1 MKGKRFWKG
10 ALALILLL
18 VLTFLIST
26 GFQQMNNIFL
36 WDYEP
41 AEDGDVVIKTAVA
54 SSMGF
59 TRACKA
65 TQNGENLDLRFYA
78 CFGGLNSSFL
88 AKNVF
93 HLEIPEG
100 VTAIR
105 FCRPEGEYQTVLTLI
120 DGDWVKPE

>member
-1 MKGKRFWKG
+1 MKRFCIG
-10 ALALILLL
+10 FLAMILLL
-18 VLTFLIST
+18 VVGFLIST

-36 WDYEP
+36 WDYET
-41 AEDGDVVIKTAVA
+41 AEDGDLVIKTAVA

-59 TRACKA
+59 TRSCKV

-78 CFGGLNSSFL
+78 CFGGLNSSL
-88 AKNVF
+88 MAKNVF

-105 FCRPEGEYQTVLTLI
+105 FCRPEGEYQTVLTLT
-120 DGDWVKPE
+120 DGEWTKPE

>member
-1 MKGKRFWKG
+1 MKRFCIG
-10 ALALILLL
+10 FLAVILLL
-18 VLTFLIST
+18 VVGILIST

-36 WDYEP
+36 WDYEI
-41 AEDGDVVIKTAVA
+41 ADDGDVVIQTAVA

-59 TRACKA
+59 TRACKV

-78 CFGGLNSSFL
+78 CFGGLNSSFM
-88 AKNVF
+88 AQNVF

-105 FCRPEGEYQTVLTLI
+105 FCRPEGEYQNVITLT
-120 DGDWVKPE
+120 DGEWIKPE